1 MLFRSIIVGKEDF
14 VRLAGFKPSDVKNLI
29 VPETG
34 RTVDQ
39 ELHAA
44 ANLMVRCIQDAIDD
58 YYASYS
64 PIVYQRTNQLKS
76 AVLFSDIGSV
86 TYNGSDAKITIS
98 INNFRWHPSWP
109 FNCRGYGGSS
119 VRVHMSDAFNLIDQG
134 WTVIH
139 GTHSHIYRFGNYE
152 GFHFLEA
159 AKNKFN
165 SNNPLGIEVNY

>member
-1 MLFRSIIVGKEDF
+1 MGKEDF

-64 PIVYQRTNQLKS
+64 PRIYQRTNQLKS

-86 TYNGSDAKITIS
+86 TYNGSTAQITID
-98 INNFRWHPSWP
+98 INNFRWHISLP
-109 FNCRGYGGSS
+109 FGG
-119 VRVHMSDAFNLIDQG
+119 RAHMSDAFQLIDQG
-134 WTVIH
+134 WVVIH
-139 GTHSHIYRFGNYE
+139 GSHSSIYRFGYYE
-152 GFHFLEA
+152 GASFMEA
-159 AKNKFN
+159 AIGKFN
-165 SNNPLGIEVNY
+165 SNNPLGIEVKY